1 MREKQ
6 GIGLIDHQRT
16 KMWWRYQ
23 SPLRGITHSF
33 YNALTYESYLVYV
46 QSFKATTTLSQ
57 K

>member
-33 YNALTYESYLVYV
+33 YNALTYESYLVYE

>member
-6 GIGLIDHQRT
+6 GIGLIDHQHT

-23 SPLRGITHSF
+23 SPPRGITHSF
-33 YNALTYESYLVYV
+33 YNALTYESYLVCV
-46 QSFKATTTLSQ
+46 QSFKAATTLSQ